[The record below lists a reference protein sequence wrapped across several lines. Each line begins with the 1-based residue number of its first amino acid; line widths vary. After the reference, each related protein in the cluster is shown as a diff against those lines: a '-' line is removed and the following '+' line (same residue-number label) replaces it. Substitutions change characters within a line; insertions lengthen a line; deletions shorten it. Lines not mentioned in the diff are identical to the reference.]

1 MSVLAGERRER
12 RLVLHGGARQWA
24 TPDGDGLRLDDG
36 RRVSAEEVVHLPP
49 CAPTKVLCVH
59 TNYMSRIFEINGV
72 EDRPPAPTYF
82 QKPLSALNGHGAE
95 LCLPEGYKFFNYEG
109 ELAAIV
115 GRPMRNVTPDEV
127 WDNIAGFTVANDVT
141 IHDLRDADMNSML
154 RVKGA
159 DGLCPLGPGIVWG
172 VDVRQSVLRTWL
184 NGELVQEGA
193 IAEQI
198 FGLSELVADLA
209 RHITLEPGDAILTGT
224 PANSRPMKAGD
235 VVEVEV
241 SGVGRL
247 RNTVVPA
254 PAPRAKIGSQPQDN
268 PGVRKI
274 SLGNDERLAPHI
286 TRKKSK
292 P

>member
-1 MSVLAGERRER
+1 M
-12 RLVLHGGARQWA
+12 HGGARAWA
-24 TPDGDGLRLDDG
+24 TPEGEDLRLDDG
-36 RRVSAEEVVHLPP
+36 RLVNAAAVVHLPP

-59 TNYMSRIFEINGV
+59 TNYMSRIYEIGGTH
-72 EDRPPAPTYF
+72 DRPPVPTHF
-82 QKPLSALNGHGAE
+82 QKPLSALNGHGGE
-95 LCLPEGYKFFNYEG
+95 IRLPDGCKFLNYEG

-115 GRPMRNVTPDEV
+115 GRPMRNVTPAEV

-159 DGLCPLGPGIVWG
+159 DGFCPIGPGIVWG
-172 VDVRQSVLRTWL
+172 VDVRKSKLRTFL
-184 NGELVQEGA
+184 NGDLVQEGE
-193 IAEQI
+193 IAEQV
-198 FGLSELVADLA
+198 FGLDELVADLA
-209 RHITLEPGDAILTGT
+209 RHITLEVGDVILTGT

-247 RNTVVPA
+247 RNRIVST

-268 PGVRKI
+268 TGIRKI
-274 SLGNDERLAPHI
+274 ALGADERLPPHLI
-286 TRKKSK
+286 RNKNLI
-292 P
+292 